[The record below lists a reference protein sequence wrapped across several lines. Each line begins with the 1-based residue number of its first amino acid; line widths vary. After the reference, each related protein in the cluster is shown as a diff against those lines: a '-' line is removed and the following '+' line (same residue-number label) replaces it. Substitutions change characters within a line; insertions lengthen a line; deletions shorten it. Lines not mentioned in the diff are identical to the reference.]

1 MNNKTI
7 IISRTDSIGDVVLTL
22 PMAGVIKKFY
32 PNSKIL
38 FLGKTYTKPV
48 VELSKYVDEFI
59 NWDELQKNQNAAEV
73 LKNYKADVFIHV
85 FPNKEIAKLVKATKI
100 PLRIGTFGR
109 LHHILTCN
117 KKILFTRKKSD
128 LHESQLN
135 LKLLSPLGIA
145 QHFELDELATLY
157 GLEKIPLLKPELQSL
172 IDPHRF
178 NLILHP
184 KSKGSAKE
192 WGLNNYLELTK
203 LLPKDQFKIFIS
215 GTEEE
220 GKLIGNTFNF
230 RGVLKINH
238 LFPLYQEGQGCVN
251 EKTLFL
257 ELPFN
262 ENIVSLIG
270 KLNLT
275 DFIAFIAKTDGLIA
289 ASTGPLHI
297 AAALNKKAIGLYSPK
312 RPIHPGRWKPV
323 GQHAQAVVFD
333 TNCEKCSKGLDCDCI
348 SKIEP
353 QTIVDILL
361 KKN

>member
-1 MNNKTI
+1 MEYKTI
-7 IISRTDSIGDVVLTL
+7 MISRTDSIGDVVLTL

-32 PNSKIL
+32 PNSKII

-48 VELSKYVDEFI
+48 VALSEHIDEFI
-59 NWDELQKNQNAAEV
+59 NWDELQKMPNAVDV
-73 LKNYKADVFIHV
+73 LKKHNTDVFIHV
-85 FPNKEIAKLVKATKI
+85 FPNKEIAKMVKAANI

-117 KKILFTRKKSD
+117 KKIRFTRKKSD

-135 LKLLSPLGIA
+135 LKLLSPLGIT
-145 QHFELDELATLY
+145 QHFELNELATFY
-157 GLEKIPLLKPELQSL
+157 GFSNIPTLHPDLKNI
-172 IDPHRF
+172 IDSNRK
-178 NLILHP
+178 NIILHP

-192 WGLNNYLELTK
+192 WGLDNYLQLAE
-203 LLPKDQFKIFIS
+203 LLPKDQFKVFIS

-220 GKLIGNTFNF
+220 GKLIGNTFKF
-230 RGVLKINH
+230 D
-238 LFPLYQEGQGCVN
+238 
-251 EKTLFL
+251 
-257 ELPFN
+257 

-270 KLNLT
+270 KLSLT
-275 DFIAFIAKTDGLIA
+275 DFIAFIANTNGLVA

-323 GQHAQAVVFD
+323 GQHAQAVVFEP
-333 TNCEKCSKGLDCDCI
+333 TCEKCSKGLDCNCI

-353 QTIVDILL
+353 ETVVKLL
-361 KKN
+361 SK

>member
-1 MNNKTI
+1 M
-7 IISRTDSIGDVVLTL
+7 
-22 PMAGVIKKFY
+22 
-32 PNSKIL
+32 
-38 FLGKTYTKPV
+38 

-59 NWDELQKNQNAAEV
+59 NWDELQKNKNAVEV

-145 QHFELDELATLY
+145 QHFELYELATLY
-157 GLEKIPLLKPELQSL
+157 GFEKIPLLKPELQSL
-172 IDPHRF
+172 IDPNRF

-192 WGLNNYLELTK
+192 WGLNNYLALTK

-230 RGVLKINH
+230 D
-238 LFPLYQEGQGCVN
+238 
-251 EKTLFL
+251 
-257 ELPFN
+257 

-275 DFIAFIAKTDGLIA
+275 DFIAFITKIDGLVA

-312 RPIHPGRWKPV
+312 RPIHPDRWKPV

-348 SKIEP
+348 SKIAP
-353 QTIVDILL
+353 QTIVNLLL
-361 KKN
+361 KKD

>member
-1 MNNKTI
+1 MEYKTI
-7 IISRTDSIGDVVLTL
+7 MISRTDSIGDVVLTL

-32 PNSKIL
+32 PNSKII

-48 VELSKYVDEFI
+48 VALSEHINEFI
-59 NWDELQKNQNAAEV
+59 NWDELQKMPNAVDV
-73 LKNYKADVFIHV
+73 LKKYNTDIFIHV
-85 FPNKEIAKLVKATKI
+85 FPNKEIAKMVKAANI

-135 LKLLSPLGIA
+135 LKLLSPLGIT
-145 QHFELDELATLY
+145 QHFELNELATFY
-157 GLEKIPLLKPELQSL
+157 GFSKIPTLKPELKNI
-172 IDPHRF
+172 IDNNRK
-178 NLILHP
+178 NIILHP

-192 WGLNNYLELTK
+192 WGLDNYLQLAE
-203 LLPKDQFKIFIS
+203 LLPKDQFKVFIS

-220 GKLIGNTFNF
+220 GKLIGNTFKF
-230 RGVLKINH
+230 D
-238 LFPLYQEGQGCVN
+238 
-251 EKTLFL
+251 
-257 ELPFN
+257 

-270 KLNLT
+270 KLSLT
-275 DFIAFIAKTDGLIA
+275 DFIAFIANTDGLVA

-323 GQHAQAVVFD
+323 GQHAQAVVFEP
-333 TNCEKCSKGLDCDCI
+333 TCEKCSKGLDCDCI

-353 QTIVDILL
+353 KTVIKLL
-361 KKN
+361 SK

>member
-1 MNNKTI
+1 
-7 IISRTDSIGDVVLTL
+7 
-22 PMAGVIKKFY
+22 MAGVIKKFY
-32 PNSKIL
+32 PNSKII

-48 VELSKYVDEFI
+48 VELSKNVDEFI

-145 QHFELDELATLY
+145 QHFELNELATFY
-157 GLEKIPLLKPELQSL
+157 GFEHVPSLKSELQQL
-172 IDPHRF
+172 IDPNRF

-220 GKLIGNTFNF
+220 GKLIGNTFNPSVD
-230 RGVLKINH
+230 G
-238 LFPLYQEGQGCVN
+238 Y
-251 EKTLFL
+251 
-257 ELPFN
+257 
-262 ENIVSLIG
+262 VSLIG

-353 QTIVDILL
+353 QTIVNLLL
-361 KKN
+361 KKD

>member
-1 MNNKTI
+1 VNNKTI

-32 PNSKIL
+32 PNSKII

-48 VELSKYVDEFI
+48 VELSKHVDEFI

-85 FPNKEIAKLVKATKI
+85 FPNKEIAKLVKATRI

-117 KKILFTRKKSD
+117 KKVLFTRKKSD

-157 GLEKIPLLKPELQSL
+157 GFENIPLLKPELQSL
-172 IDPHRF
+172 INPNRF

-220 GKLIGNTFNF
+220 GKLIGNTFNPSVD
-230 RGVLKINH
+230 G
-238 LFPLYQEGQGCVN
+238 Y
-251 EKTLFL
+251 
-257 ELPFN
+257 
-262 ENIVSLIG
+262 VSLIG

-323 GQHAQAVVFD
+323 GQHALAVVFD

-353 QTIVDILL
+353 QTIVNLLL
-361 KKN
+361 KKD

>member
-38 FLGKTYTKPV
+38 FLGKTYTKSV

-59 NWDELQKNQNAAEV
+59 NWDELQKNQNAVAV

-145 QHFELDELATLY
+145 QHFELYELAMLY
-157 GLEKIPLLKPELQSL
+157 GFEKIPLLKPELQSL
-172 IDPHRF
+172 IGPNRF

-192 WGLNNYLELTK
+192 WGLNNYLALTK

-230 RGVLKINH
+230 D
-238 LFPLYQEGQGCVN
+238 
-251 EKTLFL
+251 
-257 ELPFN
+257 

-312 RPIHPGRWKPV
+312 RPIHPDRWKPV

-348 SKIEP
+348 SKITP
-353 QTIVDILL
+353 QTIVNLLL
-361 KKN
+361 KKD

>member
-1 MNNKTI
+1 VEHKTI
-7 IISRTDSIGDVVLTL
+7 MISRTDSIGDVVLTL

-32 PNSKIL
+32 PNAKII

-48 VELSKYVDEFI
+48 VALSKHIDEFI
-59 NWDELQKNQNAAEV
+59 NWDELQKTSNPVDE
-73 LKNYKADVFIHV
+73 LKKFNADVFIHV
-85 FPNKEIAKLVKATKI
+85 FPNKEIAKMVKAANI

-135 LKLLSPLGIA
+135 LKLLSPLGIT
-145 QHFELDELATLY
+145 QHIELDELASFY
-157 GLEKIPLLKPELQSL
+157 GFSKVPTLKPELKNS
-172 IDPHRF
+172 IDSNRK
-178 NLILHP
+178 NIILHP

-192 WGLNNYLELTK
+192 WGLDNYLQLAE
-203 LLPKDQFKIFIS
+203 LLPKDQFKVFIS

-220 GKLIGNTFNF
+220 GKLIGNTFKF
-230 RGVLKINH
+230 D
-238 LFPLYQEGQGCVN
+238 
-251 EKTLFL
+251 
-257 ELPFN
+257 

-270 KLNLT
+270 KLSLT
-275 DFIAFIAKTDGLIA
+275 DFIAFIANTDELVA

-323 GQHAQAVVFD
+323 GQHAQALVFEP
-333 TNCEKCSKGLDCDCI
+333 TCEKCSKGLDCDCI

-353 QTIVDILL
+353 ETVVKVLS
-361 KKN
+361 K

>member
-1 MNNKTI
+1 M
-7 IISRTDSIGDVVLTL
+7 ISRTDSIGDVVLTL

-32 PNSKIL
+32 PNSKII

-48 VELSKYVDEFI
+48 VALSEHINEFI
-59 NWDELQKNQNAAEV
+59 NWDELQKMPNAVDV
-73 LKNYKADVFIHV
+73 LKKYNTDIFIHV
-85 FPNKEIAKLVKATKI
+85 FPNKEIAKMVKAANI

-135 LKLLSPLGIA
+135 LKLLSPLGIT
-145 QHFELDELATLY
+145 QHFELNELATFY
-157 GLEKIPLLKPELQSL
+157 GFSKIPTLKPELKNI
-172 IDPHRF
+172 IDNNRK
-178 NLILHP
+178 NIILHP

-192 WGLNNYLELTK
+192 WGLDNYLQLAE
-203 LLPKDQFKIFIS
+203 LLPKDQFKVFIS

-220 GKLIGNTFNF
+220 GKLIGNTFKF
-230 RGVLKINH
+230 D
-238 LFPLYQEGQGCVN
+238 
-251 EKTLFL
+251 
-257 ELPFN
+257 

-270 KLNLT
+270 KLSLT
-275 DFIAFIAKTDGLIA
+275 DFIAFIANTDGLVA

-323 GQHAQAVVFD
+323 GQHAQAVVFEP
-333 TNCEKCSKGLDCDCI
+333 TCEKCSKGLDCDCI

-353 QTIVDILL
+353 KTVIKLL
-361 KKN
+361 SK

>member
-22 PMAGVIKKFY
+22 PMAGVIKKYY
-32 PNSKIL
+32 PSSKII

-48 VELSKYVDEFI
+48 VEMSKFVDEFI
-59 NWDELQKNQNAAEV
+59 NWDELQKAPNAIEV
-73 LKNYKADVFIHV
+73 LRNLKADVFIHV
-85 FPNKEIAKLVKATKI
+85 FPNKAIARLIKATKI

-117 KKILFTRKKSD
+117 KKVLFSRKKSD

-135 LKLLSPLGIA
+135 LKLLSPLGIT
-145 QHFELDELATLY
+145 QHFELNELATLY
-157 GLEKIPLLKPELQSL
+157 GFEKKPSLKPELQHL
-172 IDPHRF
+172 IDPNRF

-192 WGLNNYLELTK
+192 WGLDNYLELTN
-203 LLPKDQFKIFIS
+203 LLPKNQFKIFIS
-215 GTEEE
+215 GTAEE
-220 GKLIGNTFNF
+220 GNLIGNTFDF
-230 RGVLKINH
+230 D
-238 LFPLYQEGQGCVN
+238 
-251 EKTLFL
+251 
-257 ELPFN
+257 
-262 ENIVSLIG
+262 ENVVSLIG
-270 KLNLT
+270 KLSLT
-275 DFIAFIAKTDGLIA
+275 DFIAFIAKTDGLVA

-297 AAALNKKAIGLYSPK
+297 AAALNKKAIGLYAPK

-333 TNCEKCSKGLDCDCI
+333 DNCEQCAKGFDCGCI

-353 QTIVDILL
+353 QTIVNLL
-361 KKN
+361 LNQD

>member
-32 PNSKIL
+32 PNSKII

-48 VELSKYVDEFI
+48 VELSKHVDEFI
-59 NWDELQKNQNAAEV
+59 NWDELQKNQNVAEV

-85 FPNKEIAKLVKATKI
+85 FPNKEIAKLVKATRI

-157 GLEKIPLLKPELQSL
+157 GFENIPLLKPELQSL

-192 WGLNNYLELTK
+192 WGLNNYLALTK

-230 RGVLKINH
+230 D
-238 LFPLYQEGQGCVN
+238 
-251 EKTLFL
+251 
-257 ELPFN
+257 

-353 QTIVDILL
+353 QTIVNLLL
-361 KKN
+361 KKD

>member
-1 MNNKTI
+1 MDNKTI

-32 PNSKIL
+32 PNSRII

-48 VELSKYVDEFI
+48 VALSKFVDEFI
-59 NWDELQKNQNAAEV
+59 NWDELQKMPNAIDV
-73 LKNYKADVFIHV
+73 LKNYNADVFIHV

-117 KKILFTRKKSD
+117 KKVLFTRKKSD

-135 LKLLSPLGIA
+135 LKLLSPLGIT
-145 QHFELDELATLY
+145 QHFELTEIVNFYGFENVPTLS
-157 GLEKIPLLKPELQSL
+157 PELKKL
-172 IDPHRF
+172 IDTNRT
-178 NLILHP
+178 NVILHP

-192 WGLNNYLELTK
+192 WGLKNYLSLAE
-203 LLPKDQFKIFIS
+203 LLPKDRFKVFVS

-230 RGVLKINH
+230 DD
-238 LFPLYQEGQGCVN
+238 
-251 EKTLFL
+251 
-257 ELPFN
+257 

-270 KLNLT
+270 KLSLT
-275 DFIAFIAKTDGLIA
+275 DFIAFIANSDGLVA

-297 AAALNKKAIGLYSPK
+297 AAALNKKAIGLFSPK

-323 GQHAQAVVFD
+323 GQKAQAVVFES
-333 TNCEKCSKGLDCDCI
+333 TCNKCSKGLDCDCI

-353 QTIVDILL
+353 QTILELL
-361 KKN
+361 TK

>member
-1 MNNKTI
+1 VNNKTI

-22 PMAGVIKKFY
+22 TMAGVIKKFY
-32 PNSKIL
+32 PNSKII

-59 NWDELQKNQNAAEV
+59 NWDELQKNKNAVEV

-157 GLEKIPLLKPELQSL
+157 GFENIPLLKPELQSL

-220 GKLIGNTFNF
+220 GKLIGNTFNPSVD
-230 RGVLKINH
+230 G
-238 LFPLYQEGQGCVN
+238 Y
-251 EKTLFL
+251 
-257 ELPFN
+257 
-262 ENIVSLIG
+262 VSLIG

-353 QTIVDILL
+353 QTIVNLLL
-361 KKN
+361 KKD

>member
-59 NWDELQKNQNAAEV
+59 NWDELQKNQNAVTV

-145 QHFELDELATLY
+145 QHFELYELATLY
-157 GLEKIPLLKPELQSL
+157 GFEKIPLLKPELQSL
-172 IDPHRF
+172 IDPNRF

-192 WGLNNYLELTK
+192 WGLNNYLELSK
-203 LLPKDQFKIFIS
+203 LLPKDEFKIFIS

-220 GKLIGNTFNF
+220 GKLIGNTFCF
-230 RGVLKINH
+230 DKDV
-238 LFPLYQEGQGCVN
+238 
-251 EKTLFL
+251 
-257 ELPFN
+257 
-262 ENIVSLIG
+262 VSLIG
-270 KLNLT
+270 KLSLS
-275 DFIAFIAKTDGLIA
+275 DFIAFIANTNGLVA

-312 RPIHPGRWKPV
+312 RPIHPDRWKPV

-348 SKIEP
+348 SKITP
-353 QTIVDILL
+353 QTIVNLLL
-361 KKN
+361 KKD

>member
-1 MNNKTI
+1 VNNKTI

-32 PNSKIL
+32 PNSKII

-48 VELSKYVDEFI
+48 VELSKNVDEFI
-59 NWDELQKNQNAAEV
+59 NWDELQKNQNAVEV

-157 GLEKIPLLKPELQSL
+157 GFENIPLLKPELQSL
-172 IDPHRF
+172 IDPNRF

-220 GKLIGNTFNF
+220 GKLIGNTFNPSVD
-230 RGVLKINH
+230 G
-238 LFPLYQEGQGCVN
+238 Y
-251 EKTLFL
+251 
-257 ELPFN
+257 
-262 ENIVSLIG
+262 VSLIG

-275 DFIAFIAKTDGLIA
+275 DFIAFIAKTDGIIA

-353 QTIVDILL
+353 QTIVNLLL
-361 KKN
+361 KKD

>member
-48 VELSKYVDEFI
+48 VEMSKYVDEFI
-59 NWDELQKNQNAAEV
+59 NWDELQTNKNAIEV

-157 GLEKIPLLKPELQSL
+157 GFEKIPLLKPELQSL
-172 IDPHRF
+172 IDPNRF

-192 WGLNNYLELTK
+192 WGLDNYLKLVD

-215 GTEEE
+215 GTAEE
-220 GKLIGNTFNF
+220 GILIGNTFNF
-230 RGVLKINH
+230 D
-238 LFPLYQEGQGCVN
+238 
-251 EKTLFL
+251 
-257 ELPFN
+257 
-262 ENIVSLIG
+262 ENVVSLIG
-270 KLNLT
+270 KLSLT

-323 GQHAQAVVFD
+323 GQHAQTVIFD
-333 TNCEKCSKGLDCDCI
+333 PNCEKCSKGLDCDCI
-348 SKIEP
+348 SKITP
-353 QTIVDILL
+353 QTIVNLLL
-361 KKN
+361 KKD